1 MKSIAALLPLTSLF
15 LSGCNATP
23 PATTPPATPSPSSIG
38 SRVSTAEPGT
48 VAYDR
53 DVFQTLLGN
62 HELIHRDF
70 HEIPTGIEST
80 TESDNAEVA
89 ALIQDHVAAMK
100 VRVEHGRAI
109 RLWDPMFRE
118 IFANADKI
126 RFEYEN
132 TPKGVKVRETSDD
145 AYVVKLIQAHAK
157 VVSGFVARG
166 GAESQLAHEPPAR

>member
-1 MKSIAALLPLTSLF
+1 MKHAMKHAAFALTALLAA
-15 LSGCNATP
+15 C
-23 PATTPPATPSPSSIG
+23 TTPPAGT
-38 SRVSTAEPGT
+38 RVSDAAPGT

-62 HELIHRDF
+62 HDLIRREFREVDG
-70 HEIPTGIEST
+70 GIESV

-100 VRVEHGRAI
+100 VRVEHSRAI
-109 RLWDPMFRE
+109 RVWDPMFRE

-132 TPKGVKVRETSDD
+132 TPKGVKVREVSDD
-145 AYVVKLIQAHAK
+145 PYVARLIQAHAK

>member
-1 MKSIAALLPLTSLF
+1 MRLIAFSLSAAALALAA
-15 LSGCNATP
+15 CVNTP
-23 PATTPPATPSPSSIG
+23 PAPAGT
-38 SRVSTAEPGT
+38 RVSTAEPGT

-62 HELIHRDF
+62 HDLIRRDF
-70 HEIPTGIEST
+70 REIPNGIEST

-100 VRVEHGRAI
+100 VRVEQRRAI
-109 RLWDPMFRE
+109 RVWDPMFRE
-118 IFANADKI
+118 LFANADKI
-126 RFEYEN
+126 QLEYEN
-132 TPKGVKVRETSDD
+132 IPKGVKVRETSDD
-145 AYVVKLIQAHAK
+145 AYVARLIQAHAQ

>member
-1 MKSIAALLPLTSLF
+1 MKHAAFALTALLAA
-15 LSGCNATP
+15 C
-23 PATTPPATPSPSSIG
+23 TTPPAGT
-38 SRVSTAEPGT
+38 RVSDAAPGT

-62 HELIHRDF
+62 HELIRREFREVDG
-70 HEIPTGIEST
+70 GIESV
-80 TESDNAEVA
+80 TESDDAEVA

-109 RLWDPMFRE
+109 RVWDPMFRE
-118 IFANADKI
+118 IFTNADRI

-145 AYVVKLIQAHAK
+145 PYVARLIQAHAK

-166 GAESQLAHEPPAR
+166 GAESQLAHEPPARE

>member
-1 MKSIAALLPLTSLF
+1 MKDTTALLLLLACL
-15 LSGCNATP
+15 LSGCS
-23 PATTPPATPSPSSIG
+23 TTPPATAG
-38 SRVSTAEPGT
+38 SRVSNAEPGT

-62 HELIHRDF
+62 HELIRREFREVDG
-70 HEIPTGIEST
+70 GIESV
-80 TESDNAEVA
+80 TESDDAEVA

-109 RLWDPMFRE
+109 RVWDPMFRE
-118 IFANADKI
+118 IFANADRI

-145 AYVVKLIQAHAK
+145 PYVERLIQAHAK

-166 GAESQLAHEPPAR
+166 GAESQLAHEPPARE

>member
-1 MKSIAALLPLTSLF
+1 MKHAALALTALLAACS
-15 LSGCNATP
+15 TP
-23 PATTPPATPSPSSIG
+23 PAGT
-38 SRVSTAEPGT
+38 RVSDAAQGT

-62 HELIHRDF
+62 HELIRREF
-70 HEIPTGIEST
+70 REVEGGIESL

-109 RLWDPMFRE
+109 RVWDPMFRE

-132 TPKGVKVRETSDD
+132 TPKGVKVREVSDD
-145 AYVVKLIQAHAK
+145 PYVARLIQAHAK

>member
-1 MKSIAALLPLTSLF
+1 MKDTTAPLLLLACL
-15 LSGCNATP
+15 LSGCS
-23 PATTPPATPSPSSIG
+23 TTPPATAG
-38 SRVSTAEPGT
+38 SRVSNAEPGT

-62 HELIHRDF
+62 HELIRREF

-109 RLWDPMFRE
+109 RVWDPMFRE

-126 RFEYEN
+126 RFEFEN

-145 AYVVKLIQAHAK
+145 PYVARLIQAHAK